1 MSINILSQIDAIA
14 NGVEARYGLHEIC
27 PGPLTE
33 ETVINE
39 AVAIAKKLRIPKDT
53 VEEWM
58 SVRLAR
64 SRAKARIL
72 EVSTGRERETKTGQK
87 SNL

>member
-1 MSINILSQIDAIA
+1 M
-14 NGVEARYGLHEIC
+14 EARYGLHEIR

-39 AVAIAKKLRIPKDT
+39 AVAIAKKLRIPKDP

-58 SVRLAR
+58 SARLAR
-64 SRAKARIL
+64 SRAKAKIV
-72 EVSTGRERETKTGQK
+72 EVPTG
-87 SNL
+87 

>member
-1 MSINILSQIDAIA
+1 MYINVPSQVDAVA
-14 NGVEARYGLHEIC
+14 NGVEARHELHGIR
-27 PGPLTE
+27 PGPPTE

-39 AVAIAKKLRIPKDT
+39 VVAIAKKLRIPKDT

-64 SRAKARIL
+64 SRAKVRIV
-72 EVSTGRERETKTGQK
+72 EVSTGRV
-87 SNL
+87 